1 MTHQHETHCQDILGY
16 LNAYIDGEL
25 NPELCSLLET
35 HMETCSNCQ
44 IVYNTLKKTIEI
56 CQMDSERITLPTD
69 ARRRL
74 FTSLNLEDHVNPKSK

>member
-1 MTHQHETHCQDILGY
+1 
-16 LNAYIDGEL
+16 
-25 NPELCSLLET
+25 
-35 HMETCSNCQ
+35 
-44 IVYNTLKKTIEI
+44 LKKTIEI